1 MANQKN
7 TGLWVA
13 TGLVTFVFLT
23 ASIPKL
29 LLAKVWLFRFIVW
42 GYPKWFVIVI
52 GALELAGAV
61 AILFRRTAFW
71 GAALLS
77 AIMVGA
83 FFTHFKARDGI
94 AMFGPILVLALLWY
108 ILQKRKPRN
117 LRFWKS
123 RGSATK

>member
-42 GYPKWFVIVI
+42 GYPKWFLIVV
-52 GALELAGAV
+52 GLLELAGAT

-71 GAALLS
+71 GATLLS
-77 AIMVGA
+77 AVMVGA
-83 FFTHFKARDGI
+83 FFTHFKSRDGI
-94 AMFGPILVLALLWY
+94 AMLGPVLVLAVLWY
-108 ILQKRKPRN
+108 IMQKRKPRN

-123 RGSATK
+123 RGNAAK